1 MDQVIRIGTRGNPL
15 ALAQA
20 AEVQRRLAVA
30 VPALAAPDAI
40 KIVPIRTTG
49 DRNLE
54 LALSEI
60 GGKGLF
66 TKELE
71 VGLLADTLDIAVH
84 SMKDMPTALPSRRV
98 IAAQFPRE
106 PPARVIEP
114 AALSRYGPRSFP
126 ALRCRMVARFTKIG
140 ARVAAARPS
149 KSALPQQRPC
159 DLGWIPGSLPSQVRP
174 AQIPRWRSWLT
185 PFRASP
191 CYSELGVAP
200 S

>member
-84 SMKDMPTALPSRRV
+84 SMKDMPTALPSRLV
-98 IAAQFPRE
+98 IAAQLPRE
-106 PPARVIEP
+106 NVRD
-114 AALSRYGPRSFP
+114 ALLVHDGVAIRPTSLLTLPYCAVVGTSSLRRQSQLL
-126 ALRCRMVARFTKIG
+126 ALRPD
-140 ARVAAARPS
+140 AASFHSAAMSIRALGKS
-149 KSALPQQRPC
+149 KLVWSMQRC
-159 DLGWIPGSLPSQVRP
+159 S
-174 AQIPRWRSWLT
+174 RWL
-185 PFRASP
+185 A
-191 CYSELGVAP
+191 
-200 S
+200 